1 MKIPSLLKNVIGN
14 IVQEKIRS
22 VIQTTRLLVRLCG
35 LAYFLEWIFTTFI
48 TRKCESYCN
57 DRAVHSLDT
66 HIFNCDLIGRYLL
79 FFIYIIIKSV
89 K

>member
-35 LAYFLEWIFTTFI
+35 LAYFLEWDI
-48 TRKCESYCN
+48 Y
-57 DRAVHSLDT
+57 
-66 HIFNCDLIGRYLL
+66 YL
-79 FFIYIIIKSV
+79 YYQKM
-89 K
+89 